1 MGNRVVPLFSKF
13 LYINI
18 SLFHEPMIQSVIA
31 FISKRDIEVLY
42 LFLVFRICP
51 AFKWFYINK
60 TNTLQILGFLLV
72 LYPSVQK
79 VRQVQK

>member
-42 LFLVFRICP
+42 LFWC
-51 AFKWFYINK
+51 
-60 TNTLQILGFLLV
+60 LGFVLL
-72 LYPSVQK
+72 LNGFIST
-79 VRQVQK
+79 RQIHYRF